1 MRDETSRSRFEQR
14 KVGAV
19 YEMNRTELTGSGAH
33 MNELIIYSGPLSMFG
48 AKVQIAALEKG
59 LEFRLIMV
67 PFDSQ
72 RGYNPRHA
80 EVLRINPK
88 RQVPVLVHGA
98 LEIFDSTQI
107 FEYLEDL
114 QPEPPL
120 WPREPAARARARGL
134 ELQSDE
140 VYFPHI
146 IRLMSLQDALDSE
159 PAVTAIEAARN
170 FHVEMDRRLAKS
182 AWLAGDYSFADIAFY
197 MAALFGERQSA
208 TLTAA
213 TPQLLAWRE
222 RMTRRP
228 PVRTVVAAMA
238 RWLKAAGRPVPAFME
253 STIE

>member
-1 MRDETSRSRFEQR
+1 MSR
-14 KVGAV
+14 
-19 YEMNRTELTGSGAH
+19 LTV
-33 MNELIIYSGPLSMFG
+33 YSGPLSMYG
-48 AKVQIAALEKG
+48 AKVQIAALEK
-59 LEFRLIMV
+59 RLDFDLVMV
-67 PFDSQ
+67 PYDSQ
-72 RGYNPRHA
+72 QGYSPRHP

-120 WPREPAARARARGL
+120 WPREPVARARARGL

-146 IRLMSLQDALDSE
+146 IRLMGLQDALSSE

-170 FHVEMDRRLAKS
+170 FYVAMDRRLAS
-182 AWLAGDYSFADIAFY
+182 SDWLAGSYSYADIAFY

-208 TLTAA
+208 PPTAA
-213 TPQLLAWRE
+213 TPHLIEWRE
-222 RMTRRP
+222 RMTQRT
-228 PVRTVVAAMA
+228 PVRTVVSAMA
-238 RWLKAAGRPVPAFME
+238 RWLKAAGRPVPAFMAA
-253 STIE
+253 TIA